1 MSVDEAASIEFRIDP
16 SDEPDRLAT
25 CVLSI
30 RIDGQAVWPVLG
42 DLEASLE
49 IQGDDLLSY
58 LTEFWKPLLLR
69 QNYPAPFNP
78 ARPSCLRADATRRWA
93 ENPPATADR
102 EDEAVTAFEDAHDVS
117 RAFAG
122 LFDLPSFWVFRN
134 GAGFLC
140 ESQEKIWQ
148 LPFAVMADHLA
159 GAGDALAERLAAGG
173 DKWDALI
180 AAWKARDEV
189 DAMSLLAWSAGL
201 DLGTSHALVEKGLI
215 EPPTTFAEAVNDN
228 DELRIA
234 ARLAGALPEELLVN
248 ILGLARSFA
257 WHEAEALGAL
267 SQDCRNHIDERY
279 AAYPPYVQ
287 GEAAARRAREWL
299 NIGHHHA
306 VDVFS
311 IVEQLGGEIR
321 GEEVEPEGLDGLA
334 IWGDKFGPGMFLNLA
349 SERVCVT
356 KAEDLPGDAAARVT
370 AAHELCHLLLD
381 GSHAVSA
388 VDVLMSR
395 MPVAI
400 EQRAKSFA
408 GEFLLPSRTAARHWE
423 DAGRPMDREGLR
435 AVLAQLADQFGV
447 PKAVASWKLDH
458 GLQFWDV
465 DLSVQL
471 DSLSRWR

>member
-1 MSVDEAASIEFRIDP
+1 MSVDEAASIDFQIDP

-25 CVLSI
+25 CALSI
-30 RIDGQAVWPVLG
+30 RIDGQAIWPVMG
-42 DLEASLE
+42 NVEASLE

-69 QNYPAPFNP
+69 RNYPAPFNP

-102 EDEAVTAFEDAHDVS
+102 EDEAVTAFEEAHDMS

-122 LFDLPSFWVFRN
+122 LFDLPAFWLFRN
-134 GAGFLC
+134 GDGFLC

-148 LPFAVMADHLA
+148 LPLKAMSDCLA
-159 GAGDALAERLAAGG
+159 SAGDALAARLATGG
-173 DKWDALI
+173 DKWDTLI

-189 DAMSLLAWSAGL
+189 DVMSLLAWSAGL
-201 DLGTSHALVEKGLI
+201 DVETSQTLVEKGLLD
-215 EPPTTFAEAVNDN
+215 PPATFADAANDN

-267 SQDCRNHIDERY
+267 SQDCRNHVEERY
-279 AAYPPYVQ
+279 GAYPPYVQ

-299 NIGHHHA
+299 GIGHHDA
-306 VDVFS
+306 VDIFT
-311 IVEQLGGEIR
+311 IAEQLGAEIR
-321 GEEVEPEGLDGLA
+321 GADVEPEGLDGLA
-334 IWGDKFGPGMFLNLA
+334 IWGDKFGPGMFLNLG
-349 SERVCVT
+349 SERVGASNV
-356 KAEDLPGDAAARVT
+356 EDLRWDAAARVT
-370 AAHELCHLLLD
+370 TAHELCHLLLD

-408 GEFLLPSRTAARHWE
+408 GELLLPSRTAARHWD

-435 AVLAQLADQFGV
+435 DLLTHLADQFGV

-465 DLSVQL
+465 DLSARL